1 MDSALAQLKLEALL
15 AEIRV
20 DYGDLEPAVDAAIG
34 AVKDALMKIP
44 EEKVPRSLASGFL
57 DDLGVPEDKSLLE
70 FKRPESFTLV
80 GSYSTRTMARPATVV
95 DLAMRIPKACFY
107 EKDYL
112 NHRYHAKRAL
122 YLAYVF
128 KILSKCGLFKSIEW
142 AFLHHDAR
150 KPVLVLHTASG
161 MFDLRVIPTI
171 SSNVFDIS
179 KLDDGRSNVHNE
191 GTGEPLQATP
201 SYNGSILED
210 MFVEELS
217 TVEKNL
223 LCHSGRL
230 QEAVMLL
237 KVWLRQRSSYAQ
249 PDTMNGFL
257 LSIMILHLSSVAGG
271 QRLSNHMTALQNF
284 RVSLEMIA
292 KYDVLGKGFRL
303 ELQGTERRPALMVD
317 ESRVLFP
324 DTYGTNLLFRMTK
337 NSLKELKLFAERTL
351 EAMTADSGF
360 QESFLAAVEF
370 ASYFDCQIRLEID
383 DTSKCDF
390 SNDGAWRGSEGK
402 AENVLS
408 KALKD
413 RTKLVR
419 VLRRTIASGWN
430 PKKGLSKFLPS
441 KIQIGAILNDI
452 ENAYRMVDVGPSADK
467 KEESAKFR
475 SFWGKKAELRRF
487 KDGTIAEAVGW
498 ECEPWKRHLII
509 ARVSEYILIRH
520 FAGAG
525 PVETVSD
532 QLDFSLLDK
541 NQDSIGSTPKIL
553 QALEEFTKR
562 LKALALP
569 LKISSVQ
576 PISAAFRHA
585 AVYTPRPRHST
596 KGGVVGVFLEP
607 LEVMIQLEGSGRWP
621 NDVIAIKKTKA
632 AFCLKIADSMHKQW
646 HLDSVVSEDAVDI
659 LMNGFAFR
667 ISIAYEKDPTLI
679 KHKDMAAI
687 SNISIKDDLIFHSV
701 HSSTLNG
708 LQGRCPA
715 YGPTVRLAKR
725 WIGAHLFSDVITEEA
740 IELLVAYIFTRPQPM
755 FPPSTRITGF
765 LRFLRLLANY
775 DWHLSPLIVDINGD
789 MSSKDRETVV
799 AFFEAT
805 RRGEHADFYEGSKEG
820 PAMFIATSYDMQ
832 SVTSTRCSPLKPALK
847 RLVAYAKSSAALLTS
862 NITGMDN
869 RWQSLFR
876 TPLNCYDTVLV
887 LQRKSL
893 PHPGRVLFS
902 PELGKLQAA
911 FVCPDVRSHLAFRT
925 NQLFVGFN
933 PVVEFV
939 QDIKAKFGDYY
950 DVWYDVLGSDVI
962 GLTLQKQEVFVGT
975 KRKRNDENSIAEN
988 LVSLGK
994 GLVASIYLK
1003 VKEK

>member
-607 LEVMIQLEGSGRWP
+607 LEVMIQLWS
-621 NDVIAIKKTKA
+621 T
-632 AFCLKIADSMHKQW
+632 
-646 HLDSVVSEDAVDI
+646 
-659 LMNGFAFR
+659 
-667 ISIAYEKDPTLI
+667 
-679 KHKDMAAI
+679 DMAAI